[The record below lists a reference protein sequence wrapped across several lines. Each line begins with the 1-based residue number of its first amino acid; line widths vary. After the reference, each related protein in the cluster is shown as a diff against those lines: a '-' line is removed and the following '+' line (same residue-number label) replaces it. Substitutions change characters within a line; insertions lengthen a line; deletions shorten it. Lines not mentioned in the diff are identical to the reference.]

1 MDDRFISDYLWD
13 SFLRAEELSLL
24 SKTPVTL
31 TMQEFHAI
39 MEELRRGYNN
49 MEELGILYKNWKE
62 GRDG

>member
-13 SFLRAEELSLL
+13 NFLRVEELSLL

-39 MEELRRGYNN
+39 MEELRRLYD
-49 MEELGILYKNWKE
+49 EELEMMDY
-62 GRDG
+62 D